1 MRDVDAQQSKSNQ
14 FMHEYAKKMKL
25 LEINPRSPLIEGLL
39 KRVEQLPTEE
49 EERDLEAE
57 DELHEVAAVLVD
69 GALVRSGFGVP
80 DSNEFVS
87 LLFYTLNRPC
97 MLTLHAAS

>member
-57 DELHEVAAVLVD
+57 VAAVLVD

-87 LLFYTLNRPC
+87 LLFYTHNRPC